1 MKRLLAAGAFAA
13 LAFAALSAQHHPQDL
28 SDLPDLSDLQNLPDL
43 SNPSDPSDPQ
53 GAVAPPQSPRP
64 GSIAPQA
71 GRLIAAVVGQVVDD
85 TGRPVPKAAVRAI
98 SHNFVDSVMTD
109 EKGRFLFKDLPAG
122 EFVVTATKSGFHR
135 GGFGQRR
142 AGGDPLPFF
151 LNLGTVISDMRVEI
165 FRSAVIT
172 GAVMDDATE
181 PVVGAR
187 VIAMRRRFVDGDWRY
202 QVAAADTTD
211 DQGAYRIHG
220 LEPGEY
226 IVSTPTATV
235 TVPATT
241 LAAIGQSGRVSGA
254 MTAFWREAQQVTAG
268 VMPAMIADTADTH
281 VVWNGLREPWTDA
294 GRGLTYP
301 TMFYPA
307 SRQPLLALVVNLTP
321 GQVRYAVNFHWAPM
335 PARTIA
341 GRLEG
346 PAGSI
351 ADQFMRLVP
360 VDSRES
366 GIEGDSSITISAP
379 DGSFAFRRVPAGR
392 YMLEAGNGVTAAISS
407 VIDLPATDS
416 PEPTTFWGRQD
427 VIVTDDED
435 LTDLRIEMRL
445 GAALAGVIAIAGN
458 LPAASSTA
466 VPGTTMTTA
475 TTSAA
480 TSATPATTSPQSTI
494 TTPSFPSIPVTLVPA
509 RAGLS
514 PIATPRILEDGRFT
528 ANNLTPGQYFLRV
541 GALPAGWFLSS
552 ITADGEDALDW
563 PIDLGAGEVL
573 DVRIIVSTRGTQLRG
588 LAHDARLRPVS
599 GAAIIVLPA
608 RQTTWSPNRTRYTRA
623 HGNGNFSITGL
634 PPGDYLIVAIDDGAA
649 ENWQDPGTVA
659 TLRALATRVTVKEGE
674 ERTVQ
679 LRVSPVKR

>member
-1 MKRLLAAGAFAA
+1 MKLSLVAGAFAA
-13 LAFAALSAQHHPQDL
+13 LAVAALSAHQTPQDL
-28 SDLPDLSDLQNLPDL
+28 QNP
-43 SNPSDPSDPQ
+43 PSPQ
-53 GAVAPPQSPRP
+53 ETTVRPQAPRP
-64 GSIAPQA
+64 GTISPQP

-85 TGRPVPKAAVRAI
+85 TGRAVPKAVVRAI
-98 SHNFVDSVMTD
+98 SHGFVDSVMTD

-122 EFVVTATKSGFHR
+122 EFVVTATKTGFHR

-151 LNLGTVISDMRVEI
+151 LNLGQVISDMRVEI

-187 VIAMRRRFVDGDWRY
+187 VIALRRRFVDGDWRY
-202 QVAAADTTD
+202 QVAGADTTD
-211 DQGAYRIHG
+211 DQGVYRIHS

-235 TVPATT
+235 TVPATI
-241 LAAIGQSGRVSGA
+241 LASIGQTGSVSSG
-254 MTAFWREAQQVTAG
+254 MIAFWREAQQVTAG
-268 VMPAMIADTADTH
+268 VMPAATADTADTH

-294 GRGLTYP
+294 GPGLTYP

-307 SRQPLLALVVNLTP
+307 SRQPLLALAVNLMP
-321 GQVRYAVNFHWAPM
+321 GQVRYAVNFHWATVQ
-335 PARTIA
+335 ARTIA
-341 GRLEG
+341 GQLDG

-351 ADQFMRLVP
+351 ADQFMRLIP
-360 VDSRES
+360 VDSREAR
-366 GIEGDSSITISAP
+366 IEGDTSITISAP
-379 DGSFAFRRVPAGR
+379 DGSFAFRRVPEGR
-392 YMLEAGNGVTAAISS
+392 YVLEAGNGITAAVSS
-407 VIDLPATDS
+407 VIDLPATDA
-416 PEPTTFWGRQD
+416 PRQTTFWGRRD
-427 VIVTDDED
+427 VTVTDED
-435 LTDLRIEMRL
+435 ITDLRIEMRA
-445 GAALAGVIAIAGN
+445 GASLAGVIAVAGT

-466 VPGTTMTTA
+466 IPGTTMTTA

-480 TSATPATTSPQSTI
+480 TSATGVPAGQESKP
-494 TTPSFPSIPVTLVPA
+494 TTPPFPSIPVTLVPA

-528 ANNLTPGQYFLRV
+528 ADNLTPGQYFLRV

-552 ITADGEDALDW
+552 IIVDGEDALDR

-573 DVRIIVSTRGTQLRG
+573 DVRITVSNRGTQVRG
-588 LAHDARLRPVS
+588 LAHDARLQPVS

-608 RQTTWSPNRTRYTRA
+608 RQTAWSPNRTRYTRA
-623 HGNGNFSITGL
+623 YGNGNFFVAGL
-634 PPGDYLIVAIDDGAA
+634 PPGDYLIVAIDDAA
-649 ENWQDPGTVA
+649 SENWQDPGTVA
-659 TLRALATRVTVKEGE
+659 ALRTLATRVTVKEGE

-679 LRVSPVKR
+679 LRVSPLKR